1 VKLPGKAYEVHLP
14 AIIVLYVLGF
24 AIYLN
29 SFPVPFVFDD
39 HPNIRDNPSIRL
51 DSLDIEGLRTA
62 ATESPAPRR
71 PVANISFAL
80 NYLAGGYDVKGYHLV
95 NVFIHV
101 ANGVLVYFLA
111 LTLLRRNRTLEEK
124 QPVSNRRL
132 QLAALLAAAVFIA
145 HPLQVQA
152 VTFIVQRMTSMA
164 TMFYLLSL
172 LLYLLGREQNDG
184 TRRGVCWAGALV
196 SWLLALGSKEIAATL
211 PVMIVITEYLFY
223 RDRGRPWPGIS
234 PAYPLIAAAATVAVS
249 LLYLGVDPTAAIVA
263 EYANREFSIGERL
276 LTELR
281 VLIYYLSL
289 MVFPFPGRLSIEHT
303 FTISRSIIDPITT
316 LAAAV
321 LLAAMLGAALRIAG
335 RLPIVSFCILWFLVT
350 LSVESSFVGIEL
362 AFEHRLYLPMVAFA
376 LATAYLFNLAPAH
389 RGAMAITLG
398 VVLVSALAT
407 ASVARNTVWQ
417 DPLRVWTDAVA
428 KNPDSHRARNNLGRV
443 LVDRGQP
450 EAAAL
455 EFAEAIRIKPDYAE
469 PHNNLGTLL
478 ARAGR
483 FEQAMLHF
491 GAAIE
496 SNPRY
501 VQAYNNLGVA
511 LLSQGHTRD
520 AVSQLDRAVT
530 IAPGYAK
537 AHGNLSR
544 ALAQMGQSRE
554 SCRHLLV
561 AHDLDQSL
569 PHAPDALARCRSMLN
584 VE

>member
-111 LTLLRRNRTLEEK
+111 LILL
-124 QPVSNRRL
+124 P
-132 QLAALLAAAVFIA
+132 
-145 HPLQVQA
+145 
-152 VTFIVQRMTSMA
+152 FIVQRMTSMA

-389 RGAMAITLG
+389 RGAMATTLG
-398 VVLVSALAT
+398 VVLVWALAT

-455 EFAEAIRIKPDYAE
+455 EFAEAIRIKSDYAE

-569 PHAPDALARCRSMLN
+569 PHALDALARCRSMLN